1 VEYEIENIID
11 SEKILIKKIEY
22 QNTSVFNLDLSIFS
36 LEEKQRFDS
45 FNSDKRRR
53 EFYFTRLLLKSFGVN
68 ISIQYRASGKPIINE
83 GHISIS
89 HSRNTV
95 IIGFSKDH
103 FIGVDIEYF
112 NPKIHRIKF
121 KFLSEIEKE
130 IFDIDDIQILT
141 LIWSVKEAIYKME
154 DIEGL
159 LFKENI
165 LIQAIKERGEV
176 QVIKNNQEHHY
187 QFDYLT
193 FDDSVITF
201 CYLTA

>member
-1 VEYEIENIID
+1 VEYEIEHIID
-11 SEKILIKKIEY
+11 SDKILIKKIEY
-22 QNTSVFNLDLSIFS
+22 QNTPISILDLSIFS
-36 LEEKQRFDS
+36 FEEKQKFDS
-45 FNSDKRRR
+45 FQSDKRRR
-53 EFYFTRLLLKSFGVN
+53 EFYFTRLLLKSFG
-68 ISIQYRASGKPIINE
+68 IDITIQYRSSGKPIINE

-112 NPKIHRIKF
+112 TQKIQRIKF
-121 KFLSEIEKE
+121 KFLSTIEKE
-130 IFDIDDIQILT
+130 IFDIEDINILT

-159 LFKENI
+159 MFKENI
-165 LIQAIKERGEV
+165 LIQSIEERGEV
-176 QVIKNNQEHHY
+176 KVIKNNQEHHY
-187 QFDYLT
+187 QFDFMT
-193 FDDSVITF
+193 FDDYVITF